1 MDDRGER
8 VWMMGERGCGWWGR
22 GVVDDGGE
30 GLWMMGER
38 GCG

>member
-1 MDDRGER
+1 MDDGGEGL
-8 VWMMGERGCGWWGR
+8 WMMGR

-30 GLWMMGER
+30 GLWMMGEM